1 MYKRQ
6 NLYGPGDN
14 YHPENS
20 HVIPALI
27 RRFHEAKVANVPEVV
42 IWGTGTPRREFLY
55 VDDMAAASVFVMQLD
70 KATYDS
76 QTMPMQSHINV
87 GFGSDVTIAELAKA
101 VGAAVGY
108 QGKIGFDSTKPDG
121 APRKWM
127 DSSRLNQLGWK
138 AQVNL
143 EQGLER
149 AYNDFIGA

>member
-1 MYKRQ
+1 
-6 NLYGPGDN
+6 
-14 YHPENS
+14 
-20 HVIPALI
+20 
-27 RRFHEAKVANVPEVV
+27 
-42 IWGTGTPRREFLY
+42 
-55 VDDMAAASVFVMQLD
+55 
-70 KATYDS
+70 
-76 QTMPMQSHINV
+76 MQSHINV